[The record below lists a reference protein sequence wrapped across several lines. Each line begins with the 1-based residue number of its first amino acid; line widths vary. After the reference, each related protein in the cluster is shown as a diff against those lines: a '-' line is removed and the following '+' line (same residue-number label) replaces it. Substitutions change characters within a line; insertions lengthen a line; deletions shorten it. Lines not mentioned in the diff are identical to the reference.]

1 MTFPTRRSKGDSEMI
16 SSSEVMEKERRAR
29 ELMQEQGLGALVLS
43 TQANFAWITCGG
55 DNHVSIASENGVASA
70 VITPDSK
77 YIVCDKIEA
86 GRIADEEMDGRG
98 FEVVSY
104 DWWKAEKQAIL
115 ERLADGKPIG
125 SDASLPGAQAVEP
138 AVAARRRSLTPEE
151 IERYKWVGLNTGE
164 CLAEACREIEPGM
177 TEHEIAGLL
186 DHKIVARGMIA
197 NVTLIATD
205 DRIRRYRHPIPSEK
219 KLEKYAM
226 LVIGARRWGLVVS
239 ATRLVSFGQV
249 TDEIRRKHDAVARV
263 DAEFIA
269 GTTIG
274 ASIGEAF
281 TRGQKAY
288 ATTGFADEWQ
298 LHHQGGPTGYLAR
311 DYRANPGIK
320 DTVQPNQAFAWNP
333 SITGTKSEDTIIAT
347 EDKTE
352 IISMVADWPTIA
364 VKLDDGQEMVRPDI
378 LVR

>member
-1 MTFPTRRSKGDSEMI
+1 MI
-16 SSSEVMEKERRAR
+16 SPSEVAEKERRAR
-29 ELMQEQGLGALVLS
+29 EIMQEKGLGALVLS

-70 VITPDSK
+70 VMTPDAK

-86 GRIADEEMDGRG
+86 RRIADEEIQGRG

-104 DWWKAEKQAIL
+104 DWWKADKQSIL
-115 ERLADGKPIG
+115 ERLADGRPIG
-125 SDASLPGAQAVEP
+125 SDAPLPGARAVEP

-164 CLAEACREIEPGM
+164 SLADACREIRPGM

-186 DHKIVARGMIA
+186 DHKIVERGMIP

-205 DRIRRYRHPIPSEK
+205 ERISRYRHPIPSEK
-219 KLEKYAM
+219 KLEDYAM

-239 ATRLVSFGQV
+239 ATRLVSFGKL
-249 TDEIRRKHDAVARV
+249 TDELRRKHDAVVRV

-269 GTTIG
+269 GTKVG
-274 ASIGEAF
+274 ATVGETF
-281 TRGQKAY
+281 SRGQKAY
-288 ATTGFADEWQ
+288 ETTGFAEEWT

-311 DYRANPGIK
+311 DYRANAGIT

-333 SITGTKSEDTIIAT
+333 SITGTKSEDTIIAM
-347 EDKTE
+347 EGKTE
-352 IISMVADWPTIA
+352 IISMVKDWPT
-364 VKLDDGQEMVRPDI
+364 VTVRLDDGQEMARPDI